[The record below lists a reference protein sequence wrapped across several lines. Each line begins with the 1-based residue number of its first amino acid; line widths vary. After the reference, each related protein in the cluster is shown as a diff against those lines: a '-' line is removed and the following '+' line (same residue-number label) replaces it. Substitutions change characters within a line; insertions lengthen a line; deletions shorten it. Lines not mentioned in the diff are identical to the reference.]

1 MTLLEFLR
9 NKAFW
14 TLDSLKGSPV
24 KRYLYK
30 LEQIEMGGV
39 ADNQVVIYQREELA
53 KLLTHCIRTVPAYKN
68 MKSMDLKSWP
78 VVNKNE
84 LRENKGLHLSS
95 AYNQEKLISM
105 STSGSTGTPFSCLQD
120 INKKKHVNAE
130 VMFYSGRT
138 GYKIGQRIIF
148 IRSLVKKVAKS
159 PLEQFMSNIYLLN
172 CKDFSDK
179 GIENMLQRIK
189 ELSAGN
195 GAMIL
200 SYASTLDAFRKYFEK
215 YGMDAAKGC
224 KIFGIVSGSEMLY
237 DVTRDTMEKAFDCK
251 CFSRY
256 SNEEN
261 GLIGQDAVLNNVFL
275 NNRASYI
282 VEILKFA
289 SNEPAPIGEV
299 GRVVITDLFNYA
311 MPMVRYDTGDAGS
324 WVEIEHNGVKRKAIG
339 NFAGRAVD
347 MIFDCNGN
355 QISPHSITNG
365 MWRFEG
371 VKQFQFIQKS
381 KTDYLMKINK
391 GSSFNNDDLLNVLHS
406 IVGNTAN
413 ITLEEVDDIPILAS
427 GKRRYIVNET
437 L

>member
-1 MTLLEFLR
+1 MTLLETMR

-24 KRYLYK
+24 RRYLSK
-30 LEQIEMGGV
+30 LEAFEMGV
-39 ADNQVVIYQREELA
+39 TDNQAVIHNRDELA
-53 KLLTHCIRTVPAYKN
+53 KLLRHCIETVPAYQALE
-68 MKSMDLKSWP
+68 SLDLNDWP

-84 LRENKGLHLSS
+84 LRENKEAHLST
-95 AYNQEKLISM
+95 ACQCDRLISM

-120 INKKKHVNAE
+120 VNKKKHVNAE
-130 VMFYSGRT
+130 VMFYSGKA
-138 GYKIGQRIIF
+138 GYKIGRRIIF
-148 IRSLVKKVAKS
+148 IRSLVKKVTKS
-159 PLEQFMSNIYLLN
+159 PLQQFLSNIYLLN
-172 CKDFSDK
+172 CKDFSDR
-179 GIENMLQRIK
+179 GIEDMLQRVK
-189 ELSAGN
+189 ELSAGS

-215 YGMDAAKGC
+215 HGAALAKEC
-224 KIFGIVSGSEMLY
+224 NICGIVSGSEMLY
-237 DVTRDTMEKAFDCK
+237 DATRESMEQAFGCK

-261 GLIGQDAVLNNVFL
+261 GIIGQDDNQNNVFL
-275 NNRASYI
+275 PNRASYV
-282 VEILKFA
+282 VEILKFD
-289 SNEPAPIGEV
+289 SNEPAPVGEV

-347 MIFDCNGN
+347 MIFDCDGN

-365 MWRFEG
+365 MWKFEG
-371 VKQFQFIQKS
+371 IKQFQFIQKT

-391 GSSFNNDDLLNVLHS
+391 GSEYSADELLEVLHDV
-406 IVGNTAN
+406 VGQCAN
-413 ITLEEVDDIPILAS
+413 IKLEEVDDIPILAS
-427 GKRRYIVNET
+427 GKRRYIVNESI
-437 L
+437 